1 VRDGRRGFAKNVGV
15 FLIPVVLLS
24 LLVGFGCSPKIIH
37 TREEVPAVT
46 AREEIV
52 RYAVTLLGKPY
63 KNAAKGPEAFDC
75 SGFVYHVYGRFD
87 VVLPVSTEGLNRTGY
102 EIERSGVSVAD
113 LVVFRIKRDYHVGIM
128 VNDVEFIHASKSRG
142 VAIDNV
148 NAPYWKRS
156 FSQFR
161 RVF

>member
-1 VRDGRRGFAKNVGV
+1 M
-15 FLIPVVLLS
+15 
-24 LLVGFGCSPKIIH
+24 
-37 TREEVPAVT
+37 
-46 AREEIV
+46 
-52 RYAVTLLGKPY
+52 
-63 KNAAKGPEAFDC
+63 
-75 SGFVYHVYGRFD
+75 
-87 VVLPVSTEGLNRTGY
+87 NRTGY
-102 EIERSGVSVAD
+102 EIERSGVAVAD

-128 VNDVEFIHASKSRG
+128 INDVEFVHASKSRG